1 MVFSYG
7 CAGDDQQ
14 GNAIRKEQEERR
26 SWLSGTCSYRK

>member
-26 SWLSGTCSYRK
+26 S